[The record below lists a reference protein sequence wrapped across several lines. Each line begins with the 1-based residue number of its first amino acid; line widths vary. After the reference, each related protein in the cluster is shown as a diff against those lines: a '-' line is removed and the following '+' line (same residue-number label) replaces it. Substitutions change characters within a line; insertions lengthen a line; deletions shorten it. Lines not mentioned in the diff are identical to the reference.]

1 MDSYQFTNLIAL
13 LGVLSRAADIMS
25 TKLVSPTLALE
36 ANPLMR
42 RLGWAGAYPSIL
54 LGLVAYWHVELGVMV
69 IVASLLVAG
78 SNLFRGWYSRF
89 VGEKEVERLM
99 IHAARQGRLRTAIA
113 FTCGGGLCITVAG
126 ALTMWLSGP
135 AQWGYWAGSG
145 VAVYGL
151 AIAGHGSAAVVRWFR
166 KAAKLQSDA
175 SEASP

>member
-1 MDSYQFTNLIAL
+1 LDNSQFTNLIAL
-13 LGVLSRAADIMS
+13 LGVLSRAADILS

-54 LGLVAYWHVELGVMV
+54 LGLVAYWHVEFGIMV
-69 IVASLLVAG
+69 IVASFLVAG
-78 SNLFRGWYSRF
+78 SNLYRGWFSRF
-89 VGEKEVERLM
+89 IGEKEVERLM
-99 IHAARQGRLRTAIA
+99 ILAARRGRLRTAIA
-113 FTCGGGLCITVAG
+113 FTCSGGLCVIAAG

-135 AQWGYWAGSG
+135 GQWGYWAGSG

-166 KAAKLQSDA
+166 KAATSQP
-175 SEASP
+175 EAIQTP